1 MNVSLDAALQFIYFR
16 FVILMCAEL
25 NISKRIAS
33 VRMSLPNLPSGQDTL
48 AVRGLEAVP
57 PKRTPSL
64 LKVYTRGTSAYVLL
78 IALLTLSVSAQQ
90 VKDTTAQLTIPDG
103 TPIELRLVE
112 SVSSNHAHKGDR
124 LNFIVVKDVNLDGY
138 TLVPAG
144 TVARGTITEVKGK
157 RFLGIGARISL
168 RLDSVELADGEI
180 LQLRASKLVKG
191 GSRTKLMAGAMIA
204 TSIIFLPATPI
215 FLLTRGRESTVVET
229 TEITA
234 QVEGPASVQV
244 AGLSHSIATTSDLAE
259 MMDYLP
265 PRVFSAEGREGD
277 MVNLIFVAQ
286 QKELQDAFQRAG
298 WVQTDKWNP
307 IFVWHLMQ
315 HGTGDAHV
323 PMARFYLFGRVQ
335 DYSYALPDPQAV
347 VSRRHHLRI
356 WKTDYTQDGVPIWV
370 GSATHDVAIEIAKNG
385 RLINHRIDPE
395 VDEERDFIGGDLTE
409 AASVSSQEYLH
420 GVTPV
425 FEAKTASGEEY
436 HSDSRILLL
445 DLEAVA
451 TSANPA
457 AQPATVVRATSAPPA
472 SPDNSPSSLTAPR

>member
-1 MNVSLDAALQFIYFR
+1 MMSYPTCHRFTKRWPSRAWEAL
-16 FVILMCAEL
+16 
-25 NISKRIAS
+25 
-33 VRMSLPNLPSGQDTL
+33 LP
-48 AVRGLEAVP
+48 E
-57 PKRTPSL
+57 RTPSL
-64 LKVYTRGTSAYVLL
+64 LKHYTRGTSTYFLL
-78 IALLTLSVSAQQ
+78 ITFLALSVSAQQ
-90 VKDTTAQLTIPDG
+90 TRDTTAQLTIPDG

-144 TVARGTITEVKGK
+144 TIAQGTITEVKGK
-157 RFLGIGARISL
+157 RFVGIGAKISL

-180 LQLRASKLVKG
+180 LKLRASKVVKG

-204 TSIIFLPATPI
+204 TSIIFLPATPV
-215 FLLTRGRESTVVET
+215 FLLTRGRESTVVKT

-244 AGLSHSIATTSDLAE
+244 AGLSRSNATTSGLAE

-265 PRVFSAEGREGD
+265 PRVFSGEGREGD
-277 MVNLIFVAQ
+277 MVNLIFIAQ

-307 IFVWHLMQ
+307 IFVWHLMR

-335 DYSYALPDPQAV
+335 DYSYALPDPEAV

-356 WKTDYTQDGVPIWV
+356 WKTNYTQNGTPIWV

-385 RLINHRIDPE
+385 RLINHRIDPQ
-395 VDEERDFIGGDLTE
+395 VDAERDFIGGDLTE
-409 AASVSSQEYLH
+409 SASVSSQEYLH
-420 GVTPV
+420 GVSPV

-445 DLEAVA
+445 DLQTVVEN
-451 TSANPA
+451 TNA
-457 AQPATVVRATSAPPA
+457 AAHPATIVRATSTPPA
-472 SPDNSPSSLTAPR
+472 APDNSSSSLTNHR

>member
-1 MNVSLDAALQFIYFR
+1 MMSYPTCHRFTKRWPSRAWEAL
-16 FVILMCAEL
+16 
-25 NISKRIAS
+25 
-33 VRMSLPNLPSGQDTL
+33 LP
-48 AVRGLEAVP
+48 E
-57 PKRTPSL
+57 RTPSL
-64 LKVYTRGTSAYVLL
+64 LKHYTRGTSTYFLL
-78 IALLTLSVSAQQ
+78 ITFLALSVSAQQ
-90 VKDTTAQLTIPDG
+90 TRDTTAQLTIPDG

-168 RLDSVELADGEI
+168 RLDSVELADGET
-180 LQLRASKLVKG
+180 LKLRASKVVKG

-307 IFVWHLMQ
+307 ILVWHLIQ
-315 HGTGDAHV
+315 RGTGDAHV

-356 WKTDYTQDGVPIWV
+356 WKTNYTQDGIPIWV

-385 RLINHRIDPE
+385 RLINHRIDPQ
-395 VDEERDFIGGDLTE
+395 VDEERDFIGGDLTQT
-409 AASVSSQEYLH
+409 ASVSSQEYLRS
-420 GVTPV
+420 VSPV
-425 FEAKTASGEEY
+425 FEANTASGEAY

-445 DLEAVA
+445 DLEPAIASNQVA
-451 TSANPA
+451 PA
-457 AQPATVVRATSAPPA
+457 AAAIRVTSLPPA
-472 SPDNSPSSLTAPR
+472 APAATR

>member
-1 MNVSLDAALQFIYFR
+1 ML
-16 FVILMCAEL
+16 
-25 NISKRIAS
+25 
-33 VRMSLPNLPSGQDTL
+33 TH
-48 AVRGLEAVP
+48 
-57 PKRTPSL
+57 
-64 LKVYTRGTSAYVLL
+64 YTRGTSVYVFL

-90 VKDTTAQLTIPDG
+90 AKDTTAQLTIPDG

-124 LNFIVVKDVNLDGY
+124 LNFIVIKDVNLGGY

-144 TVARGTITEVKGK
+144 TIAQGTITEVKGK
-157 RFLGIGARISL
+157 RFVGIGAKISL

-180 LQLRASKLVKG
+180 LKLRASKVVKG
-191 GSRTKLMAGAMIA
+191 SSRTKLMAGAMIA
-204 TSIIFLPATPI
+204 TSIIFLPATPV
-215 FLLTRGRESTVVET
+215 FLLTRGHESTVVKT

-244 AGLSHSIATTSDLAE
+244 AGLSRSTVTTSDLAE

-265 PRVFSAEGREGD
+265 PRVFSGEGREGD

-307 IFVWHLMQ
+307 ILVWHLMR
-315 HGTGDAHV
+315 HGTGDSQV

-356 WKTDYTQDGVPIWV
+356 WKTNYTQNGTPIWA

-385 RLINHRIDPE
+385 RLINHRIDPQ
-395 VDEERDFIGGDLTE
+395 VDAERDFIGGDLTE
-409 AASVSSQEYLH
+409 TASVSSQEYVH
-420 GVTPV
+420 GVSPV
-425 FEAKTASGEEY
+425 FEAQTASGEAY

-445 DLEAVA
+445 DLQTVVANTDAAVKK
-451 TSANPA
+451 
-457 AQPATVVRATSAPPA
+457 ATVVRATSASPAPPE
-472 SPDNSPSSLTAPR
+472 SSSSSLTNHR

>member
-1 MNVSLDAALQFIYFR
+1 MNPLRYDV
-16 FVILMCAEL
+16 
-25 NISKRIAS
+25 
-33 VRMSLPNLPSGQDTL
+33 LPNLPSRQETL
-48 AVRGLEAVP
+48 AVTGLELMLP
-57 PKRTPSL
+57 ERTPSL
-64 LKVYTRGTSAYVLL
+64 LNAYTRGTSACTLL
-78 IALLTLSVSAQQ
+78 VTFLALSVSAQQ
-90 VKDTTAQLTIPDG
+90 IKATTTQLTIPDG

-112 SVSSNHAHKGDR
+112 SVSSNHARKGDP
-124 LNFIVVKDVNLDGY
+124 LNFIVVKDVNLGGY

-144 TVARGTITEVKGK
+144 TIARGTITEVKGK
-157 RFLGIGARISL
+157 RFVGIGARISL

-180 LQLRASKLVKG
+180 LKLRASKVVKG
-191 GSRTKLMAGAMIA
+191 GSRTNLMAGAMIA

-215 FLLTRGRESTVVET
+215 FLLTRGRESTVVKT

-234 QVEGPASVQV
+234 QVEGPASVPV
-244 AGLSHSIATTSDLAE
+244 AGLSRSTTTSSGLAE

-265 PRVFSAEGREGD
+265 PRVFSGEGREGD

-307 IFVWHLMQ
+307 IFVWHLMR
-315 HGTGDAHV
+315 HGTSDAHV

-335 DYSYALPDPQAV
+335 DYSYALPDPQAI

-356 WKTDYTQDGVPIWV
+356 WKTNYTQNGTPIWV
-370 GSATHDVAIEIAKNG
+370 GSATHDVAIEIARNG
-385 RLINHRIDPE
+385 RFINHRIDPQ

-409 AASVSSQEYLH
+409 TASVSSQEYLH

-425 FEAKTASGEEY
+425 YEAKTASGEAY

-445 DLEAVA
+445 DLQTIATNTNTAV
-451 TSANPA
+451 
-457 AQPATVVRATSAPPA
+457 QPATVVRANSSSAA
-472 SPDNSPSSLTAPR
+472 PDNSSTSLTNHR

>member
-1 MNVSLDAALQFIYFR
+1 
-16 FVILMCAEL
+16 
-25 NISKRIAS
+25 
-33 VRMSLPNLPSGQDTL
+33 L
-48 AVRGLEAVP
+48 AVAGLEAMLP
-57 PKRTPSL
+57 ERTPSL
-64 LKVYTRGTSAYVLL
+64 LKPYIRGTSAYAAL
-78 IALLTLSVSAQQ
+78 IVFLALSVSAQQ
-90 VKDTTAQLTIPDG
+90 AKDTTAPLTIPDG

-124 LNFIVVKDVNLDGY
+124 LNFIVVKDVALDGY

-144 TVARGTITEVKGK
+144 TIARGTITQVKGK
-157 RFLGIGARISL
+157 RFAGIGAKISL
-168 RLDSVELADGEI
+168 RLDSVDLADGET
-180 LQLRASKLVKG
+180 LKLRASKVVKG
-191 GSRTKLMAGAMIA
+191 GSRTKLMAGAMIV
-204 TSIIFLPATPI
+204 TSVIFLPATPI
-215 FLLTRGRESTVVET
+215 FLLTRGRESTVVKT
-229 TEITA
+229 TEIIA
-234 QVEGPASVQV
+234 QVEGPVSVEV
-244 AGLSHSIATTSDLAE
+244 AGLSRSTNTTAGLAE

-265 PRVFSAEGREGD
+265 PRVFSGEGREGD

-286 QKELQDAFQRAG
+286 QKQLQDAFKRAG

-356 WKTDYTQDGVPIWV
+356 WKTNYTQNGTPIWV

-385 RLINHRIDPE
+385 RIINHRIDPK
-395 VDEERDFIGGDLTE
+395 VDDERDFIGGDLTE
-409 AASVSSQEYLH
+409 SASVSSQEYLH

-425 FEAKTASGEEY
+425 FEAKTASGEAY

-445 DLEAVA
+445 DLQTAA
-451 TSANPA
+451 TDMDASAKPA
-457 AQPATVVRATSAPPA
+457 PVVRAVSTPPVP
-472 SPDNSPSSLTAPR
+472 PDNSASSLTNHR

>member
-1 MNVSLDAALQFIYFR
+1 
-16 FVILMCAEL
+16 
-25 NISKRIAS
+25 
-33 VRMSLPNLPSGQDTL
+33 
-48 AVRGLEAVP
+48 
-57 PKRTPSL
+57 L
-64 LKVYTRGTSAYVLL
+64 LKVYTRGTFAYLLL
-78 IALLTLSVSAQQ
+78 ITILALSLSAQQLQ

-112 SVSSNHAHKGDR
+112 SVSSNHAHAGDR

-144 TVARGTITEVKGK
+144 TIARGTVTEVKGK
-157 RFLGIGARISL
+157 RFLGIGAKISL
-168 RLDSVELADGEI
+168 RLDSVELADGET
-180 LQLRASKLVKG
+180 LNLRASKVVKG
-191 GSRTKLMAGAMIA
+191 GSRTKLMAGAMVA
-204 TSIIFLPATPI
+204 TAIIFLPATPI
-215 FLLTRGRESTVVET
+215 FLLTRGRESTVVKT

-244 AGLSHSIATTSDLAE
+244 AGLSRSTPTTYGLAE

-265 PRVFSAEGREGD
+265 PRVFSGEGREGD

-286 QKELQDAFQRAG
+286 EKQLQDAFRRSG

-307 IFVWHLMQ
+307 IFVWHLMR

-335 DYSYALPDPQAV
+335 DFSYALPDPEAV

-356 WKTDYTQDGVPIWV
+356 WKTSYTQNGTPIWV

-385 RLINHRIDPE
+385 RLINHRIDPK
-395 VDEERDFIGGDLTE
+395 VDDERDFIGGDLTE
-409 AASVSSQEYLH
+409 SASVTSQEYLH
-420 GVTPV
+420 GVSPV
-425 FEAKTASGEEY
+425 FQANTASGEAY

-445 DLEAVA
+445 NLEPAVA
-451 TSANPA
+451 GNTAAP
-457 AQPATVVRATSAPPA
+457 AQPVPAVRATSLSLPVTLDSSVKSVAAPH
-472 SPDNSPSSLTAPR
+472 

>member
-1 MNVSLDAALQFIYFR
+1 MA
-16 FVILMCAEL
+16 
-25 NISKRIAS
+25 
-33 VRMSLPNLPSGQDTL
+33 
-48 AVRGLEAVP
+48 
-57 PKRTPSL
+57 SL
-64 LKVYTRGTSAYVLL
+64 LKFYTRGTSAYVLL
-78 IALLTLSVSAQQ
+78 ITLLAFSVSAQQ

-112 SVSSNHAHKGDR
+112 SVSSNHAHRGDR

-144 TVARGTITEVKGK
+144 TMARGTITEVKGK
-157 RFLGIGARISL
+157 RFLGIGAKITL
-168 RLDSVELADGEI
+168 RLDSLEMADGET
-180 LQLRASKLVKG
+180 LKLRASKVVKG

-215 FLLTRGRESTVVET
+215 FLLTRGRESTVVKT

-234 QVEGPASVQV
+234 QVEGPATVQS
-244 AGLSHSIATTSDLAE
+244 AGLSQSTVRTSEMAE
-259 MMDYLP
+259 MMEYLP
-265 PRVFSAEGREGD
+265 PRVFSGEGREGD

-286 QKELQDAFQRAG
+286 QKQLQAAFQRAG

-335 DYSYALPDPQAV
+335 DFSYALPDPQAV

-356 WKTDYTQDGVPIWV
+356 WKTNYTQDGTPIWV

-385 RLINHRIDPE
+385 HLINHRIDPK

-409 AASVSSQEYLH
+409 TAMVSSQEYLH
-420 GVTPV
+420 GVSPV
-425 FEAKTASGEEY
+425 FEASTATGEAY

-445 DLEAVA
+445 
-451 TSANPA
+451 NF
-457 AQPATVVRATSAPPA
+457 QPALADNAVTTVKPATMVRVASQPLPVTPGTTASA
-472 SPDNSPSSLTAPR
+472 LTQPR

>member
-1 MNVSLDAALQFIYFR
+1 MGYDG
-16 FVILMCAEL
+16 
-25 NISKRIAS
+25 
-33 VRMSLPNLPSGQDTL
+33 LPNLPSGQETL
-48 AVRGLEAVP
+48 AVRGLEGTP
-57 PKRTPSL
+57 PRGTPSL
-64 LKVYTRGTSAYVLL
+64 PKLYIRGTCVYILL
-78 IALLTLSVSAQQ
+78 ISFLAFSVSAQQ
-90 VKDTTAQLTIPDG
+90 VKDATIPDG
-103 TPIELRLVE
+103 TPIDLRLVD

-138 TLVPAG
+138 KLVPAG
-144 TVARGTITEVKGK
+144 TMARGTITEVKGK
-157 RFLGIGARISL
+157 RFVGIGARISL
-168 RLDSVELADGEI
+168 RLDSVDLADGET
-180 LQLRASKLVKG
+180 LRLRASKVVKG

-204 TSIIFLPATPI
+204 TSIIFLPATPV
-215 FLLTRGRESTVVET
+215 FLLTRGRESTVVKS

-234 QVEGPASVQV
+234 QVEGPATVRV
-244 AGLSHSIATTSDLAE
+244 AGLARSAATTSDLAE

-286 QKELQDAFQRAG
+286 QKQLQDAFQRAG

-307 IFVWHLMQ
+307 IFVWHLME

-356 WKTDYTQDGVPIWV
+356 WKTDYTQDGIPIWV

-385 RLINHRIDPE
+385 RLINHRIDPQ

-409 AASVSSQEYLH
+409 TASVSSREYLH
-420 GVTPV
+420 GVSPV

-445 DLEAVA
+445 DLQTV
-451 TSANPA
+451 TANHDGRAPA
-457 AQPATVVRATSAPPA
+457 ATVVRAVATVPAAPSDHPA
-472 SPDNSPSSLTAPR
+472 SSPASMTRPR

>member
-1 MNVSLDAALQFIYFR
+1 
-16 FVILMCAEL
+16 
-25 NISKRIAS
+25 
-33 VRMSLPNLPSGQDTL
+33 
-48 AVRGLEAVP
+48 
-57 PKRTPSL
+57 L
-64 LKVYTRGTSAYVLL
+64 LKVYTRATSAYVLL
-78 IALLTLSVSAQQ
+78 ITLLALSVSAQQ
-90 VKDTTAQLTIPDG
+90 VKDATAQLTIPDG

-112 SVSSNHAHKGDR
+112 SVSSNHAHRGDR

-144 TVARGTITEVKGK
+144 TMARGTITEVKGK
-157 RFLGIGARISL
+157 RFLGIGAKITL
-168 RLDSVELADGEI
+168 RLDSLEMADGET
-180 LQLRASKLVKG
+180 LKLRASKVVKG

-204 TSIIFLPATPI
+204 TSIIFLPATPV
-215 FLLTRGRESTVVET
+215 FLLTRGRESTVVKT

-234 QVEGPASVQV
+234 QVEGPASVQS
-244 AGLSHSIATTSDLAE
+244 AGLSHSTIRTSEMAE
-259 MMDYLP
+259 MMEYLP
-265 PRVFSAEGREGD
+265 PRVFSGEGREGD

-286 QKELQDAFQRAG
+286 QKQLQAAFQRAG

-335 DYSYALPDPQAV
+335 DFSYALPDPQAV

-356 WKTDYTQDGVPIWV
+356 WKTNYTQDGTPIWV

-385 RLINHRIDPE
+385 RLINHRIDPK

-409 AASVSSQEYLH
+409 TAMVSSQEYLH
-420 GVTPV
+420 GVSPV
-425 FEAKTASGEEY
+425 FEASTATGEAY

-445 DLEAVA
+445 NFQPILADAVVTPTHA
-451 TSANPA
+451 V
-457 AQPATVVRATSAPPA
+457 TVERATSQPLPVTPGTTA
-472 SPDNSPSSLTAPR
+472 SALTQPR

>member
-1 MNVSLDAALQFIYFR
+1 MPNVSTRRTPAYLL
-16 FVILMCAEL
+16 LMAF
-25 NISKRIAS
+25 
-33 VRMSLPNLPSGQDTL
+33 L
-48 AVRGLEAVP
+48 AV
-57 PKRTPSL
+57 
-64 LKVYTRGTSAYVLL
+64 
-78 IALLTLSVSAQQ
+78 SVSAQQ
-90 VKDTTAQLTIPDG
+90 AKEAAAQLIIPDG

-112 SVSSNHAHKGDR
+112 SVSSNHAHSGDR
-124 LNFIVVKDVNLDGY
+124 LDFIVVKDVNLGGY
-138 TLVPAG
+138 TLCPAG
-144 TVARGTITEVKGK
+144 TKARGTITEVKGK

-168 RLDSVELADGEI
+168 RLDSVELADGET
-180 LQLRASKLVKG
+180 LKLRASKVVKG

-445 DLEAVA
+445 DLEAVV
-451 TSANPA
+451 TSANPP

>member
-1 MNVSLDAALQFIYFR
+1 M
-16 FVILMCAEL
+16 
-25 NISKRIAS
+25 
-33 VRMSLPNLPSGQDTL
+33 
-48 AVRGLEAVP
+48 
-57 PKRTPSL
+57 
-64 LKVYTRGTSAYVLL
+64 LKVYTRGTLAYVLI
-78 IALLTLSVSAQQ
+78 IALLAVSVSAQQ
-90 VKDTTAQLTIPDG
+90 VKDTAAQLTIPDG
-103 TPIELRLVE
+103 TPIELRLVK
-112 SVSSNHAHKGDR
+112 SVSSNDAHRGDR

-138 TLVPAG
+138 TMVPAG
-144 TVARGTITEVKGK
+144 TIARGTITEVKGK
-157 RFLGIGARISL
+157 RFLGIGAKISL
-168 RLDSVELADGEI
+168 RLDSLELADGEI
-180 LQLRASKLVKG
+180 LKLRASKVVKG

-215 FLLTRGRESTVVET
+215 FLLTRGRESTVVKT

-244 AGLSHSIATTSDLAE
+244 AGLSHSTVKPSE
-259 MMDYLP
+259 MSQMMDYLP
-265 PRVFSAEGREGD
+265 PRVFSGEGREGD

-286 QKELQDAFQRAG
+286 QKELQAAFQRAG

-335 DYSYALPDPQAV
+335 DFSYALPDPQAV

-356 WKTDYTQDGVPIWV
+356 WKTNFTQNGTPIWV

-385 RLINHRIDPE
+385 RLINHRIDPQ

-409 AASVSSQEYLH
+409 TASVTSQEYLH

-425 FEAKTASGEEY
+425 FEAKTASGEAY
-436 HSDSRILLL
+436 HSDSRILML
-445 DLEAVA
+445 DLQPVIAEGAVP
-451 TSANPA
+451 PA
-457 AQPATVVRATSAPPA
+457 HAATVERATSQPLPVT
-472 SPDNSPSSLTAPR
+472 PDTSAKSGLTEPR

>member
-1 MNVSLDAALQFIYFR
+1 M
-16 FVILMCAEL
+16 
-25 NISKRIAS
+25 
-33 VRMSLPNLPSGQDTL
+33 
-48 AVRGLEAVP
+48 
-57 PKRTPSL
+57 
-64 LKVYTRGTSAYVLL
+64 LKVNTRGTAAYILL
-78 IALLTLSVSAQQ
+78 ITFLALCVSAQQ

-112 SVSSNHAHKGDR
+112 SVSSNDAHRGDR

-144 TVARGTITEVKGK
+144 TKASGTVTEVKGK
-157 RFLGIGARISL
+157 RFLGIGARISF
-168 RLDSVELADGEI
+168 RIDSLDLADGET
-180 LQLRASKLVKG
+180 LKLRANKVVKG
-191 GSRTKLMAGAMIA
+191 GSRTKLMAGAMVA
-204 TSIIFLPATPI
+204 TAIIFLPATPI
-215 FLLTRGRESTVVET
+215 FLLTRGRESTVVKT

-244 AGLSHSIATTSDLAE
+244 AGLSRSTTKTSDLAE

-265 PRVFSAEGREGD
+265 PRVFSGEGHEGD

-286 QKELQDAFQRAG
+286 QKELQNAFERAG

-307 IFVWHLMQ
+307 IFVWHLMR

-356 WKTDYTQDGVPIWV
+356 WKTNYTQNGTPIWV

-385 RLINHRIDPE
+385 RLINHRIDPK

-409 AASVSSQEYLH
+409 TASVSSQEYLH
-420 GVTPV
+420 SVTPV
-425 FEAKTASGEEY
+425 FEAKTASGEAY

-445 DLEAVA
+445 DL
-451 TSANPA
+451 
-457 AQPATVVRATSAPPA
+457 QPATASNSAAAGQPAVVRATTLALPT
-472 SPDNSPSSLTAPR
+472 SPEATAKGLTQPR